1 MLKIEEYMKV
11 LKKILKILGAGLIA
25 ALIVHESKALYEI
38 KKDNLK
44 LQHWLNK
51 GKENV
56 TGSK

>member
-1 MLKIEEYMKV
+1 MNL
-11 LKKILKILGAGLIA
+11 LKKILKIMGAGLIA

-51 GKENV
+51 GKENG

>member
-1 MLKIEEYMKV
+1 MNL
-11 LKKILKILGAGLIA
+11 LKKILKIMGAGLIA

-44 LQHWLNK
+44 LQHWLNN
-51 GKENV
+51 GKENG